1 MKLKL
6 NKKTWFT
13 LGGAALFLIF
23 FLSWKVDSPKI
34 ENILVKP
41 EKGDFEIVI
50 NSTGELEA
58 KNSTPINGPGMLRS
72 ARIYSVKIED
82 IVDEGTIVKKGDYV
96 ATLDR
101 TEIAERI
108 RNEELNVE
116 ESLNRY
122 EQVQLD
128 TALELR
134 EARDVVAKAKLNVE
148 RKEIAL
154 KKSAFEPPAAI
165 EEAELAVK
173 EAQMDYLQ
181 AVDNYELKFQRAQTQ
196 VKRRLLDLVDDQ
208 KDAELLHKLSD
219 EFSIIA
225 PQNGMVI
232 YIRHRGVKMGKG
244 SSMSTYN
251 LSVANLPDLSKMNS
265 KTYINEIDIN
275 KISVGQKVKIGIDA
289 FPEKRLSGKVVNI
302 ANIGESLPN
311 SDAKVFEVIIE
322 LTEED
327 TTLRPGMTT
336 SNEII
341 ADKIPNVVYLPL
353 ECLHNLDDSINY
365 VFKKTLGGIVKQEV
379 VAGKTNS
386 NEVII
391 TKGVSEEDEI
401 LLSTPAY
408 EEDYK
413 LKKLD

>member
-23 FLSWKVDSPKI
+23 FLSWKVDSPDI
-34 ENILVKP
+34 GNILVKA
-41 EKGDFEIVI
+41 ERGDFEIVI

-82 IVDEGTIVKKGDYV
+82 IVEEGTIVKAGEYV

-101 TEIAERI
+101 TEIAEKI
-108 RNEELNVE
+108 RNEELDVE

-134 EARDVVAKAKLNVE
+134 EARDVVAKSKLNVE

-181 AVDNYELKFQRAQTQ
+181 AEDNYKLKFQRAQTQ

-208 KDAELLHKLSD
+208 KDLELLHKLSD

-232 YIRHRGVKMGKG
+232 YIRNKGVKMGKG
-244 SSMSTYN
+244 ANMSTYN

-275 KISVGQKVKIGIDA
+275 KISLGQKVKIGIDA
-289 FPEKRLSGKVVNI
+289 FPEKRLSGTVVNI

-311 SDAKVFEVIIE
+311 SDAKVFEVMIE
-322 LTEED
+322 LLEKD

-353 ECLHNLDDSINY
+353 ECLHNLNDSINY

-379 VAGKTNS
+379 IAGKTNS
-386 NEVII
+386 NEIII
-391 TKGVSEEDEI
+391 TKGISEEDEI

-408 EEDYK
+408 ADDYK